1 MFKGVECIEIIF
13 KRVIDSFHTC
23 SIHDICLFASILVV
37 DYFSDTQKYNY
48 TMIVTGVVFLCTIG
62 FYVLRKSSLYIEKL
76 NEKKCFLC

>member
-1 MFKGVECIEIIF
+1 MKLFLKGLSTLSTRAIYMIYVF
-13 KRVIDSFHTC
+13 
-23 SIHDICLFASILVV
+23 FASILVV